1 MINIVQV
8 FLVHKATKYL
18 TERAIIRKMI
28 LTQNE
33 K

>member
-1 MINIVQV
+1 MIDCVQV
-8 FLVHKATKYL
+8 FLVHEATKYL

>member
-18 TERAIIRKMI
+18 TERVIIRKMI